1 MGMPF
6 EQRYIAGEVVT
17 GFRDRLA
24 NMISKNEGIRQ
35 FSILTNTAYNADV
48 PFADTQQTRIRIT
61 NSQHDISQLDK
72 TYITVEFEAEVSTT
86 NLTWKAN
93 GGGVSTGPIQYFN
106 LFLGWKNSNEMI
118 RQLEIE
124 NMNVDTGYLQT
135 ECSKE
140 GFAYSTFLPE
150 EQRANELFCH
160 SRWEDVAA
168 GKPGV
173 CGGYFLSEPCL
184 NTASINGAGK
194 TPEAQN
200 GHFTITGLKAI
211 LYIPQLLGLQSFQD
225 WIGGLGDIV
234 LKIYF
239 NRNSMVYAFVDPN
252 VAAYQQHYLNSTATA
267 ANALALSTVLN
278 PDEGYPLYRGF
289 TQIGQPTRWVGDF
302 TKTGAENAVINDVT
316 LNVHKLT
323 IKKLQCDCFGFNVTQ
338 ETKRQLYQLFTPM
351 HPLIIPAQQID
362 IKHFPSNVTAGNYS
376 SDFTYA
382 LHNVTDFLI
391 VFPYKSTDT
400 TVFMNP
406 MVTGLQLRVDGK
418 LYPNQQFDNTNDY
431 RFYSAMMNAADLDG
445 FIQCNKEYR
454 DSILTT
460 RTAQLVNPLTDITD
474 FICVIEAE
482 RNGGGFFFD
491 GLETGNQNVNIN
503 LRFNGSDVSAG
514 QLAINPLGI
523 NGAPPPQVWFCRDT
537 YWTVD
542 NENGLRY
549 WKTGTPQIYAS
560 EEDPYAAN
568 AIQ

>member
-1 MGMPF
+1 MPF

-72 TYITVEFEAEVSTT
+72 TYITATFSADVSFSHVTLAA
-86 NLTWKAN
+86 NN
-93 GGGVSTGPIQYFN
+93 GGINNPRFKNLYF
-106 LFLGWKNSNEMI
+106 FLGWKNSNEMI

-135 ECSKE
+135 EASKE

-160 SRWEDVAA
+160 SRWEDVSQ

-173 CGGYFLSEPCL
+173 CGTYFMAPAHL
-184 NTASINGAGK
+184 NGASLTGNG
-194 TPEAQN
+194 TLPAAN
-200 GHFTITGLKAI
+200 GGHFTITGIRAI

-234 LKIYF
+234 LKLYF
-239 NRNSMVYAFVDPN
+239 NKNSMVYAFVDPN
-252 VAAYQQHYLNSTATA
+252 ADLLNTTTLLDNNTDDISHTEDGLPLHELSPLRYGFTQVGHPTRWITDWTQAA
-267 ANALALSTVLN
+267 ANA
-278 PDEGYPLYRGF
+278 
-289 TQIGQPTRWVGDF
+289 IG
-302 TKTGAENAVINDVT
+302 EDVT
-316 LNVHKLT
+316 LNVHSLT
-323 IKKLQCDCFGFNVTQ
+323 ITKLQCDCFGFNVTQ

-362 IKHFPSNVTAGNYS
+362 IKHFPSNVQAGNYT

-382 LHNVTDFLI
+382 LHNVTDFLL
-391 VFPYKSTDT
+391 VFPNRSTDVT
-400 TVFMNP
+400 TFMNP
-406 MVTGLQLRVDGK
+406 MATGLQLRVDGK
-418 LYPNQQFDNTNDY
+418 LYPNQQFDSTNDY
-431 RFYSAMMNAADLDG
+431 RFYAAMMNAADLDG

-454 DSILTT
+454 DSILIP
-460 RTAQLVNPLTDITD
+460 RTATLRNHRTDMTD

-503 LRFNGSDVSAG
+503 LRFTASAVSSGAVNGA
-514 QLAINPLGI
+514 AAPA
-523 NGAPPPQVWFCRDT
+523 NGAPPPQLWFCRDT